1 MPKRTIP
8 AAGAAMPAATS
19 INGAEFPH
27 LSTLIADPFV
37 RRAFERAEREDG
49 TAPAVATAE
58 PHKPM
63 QGGAEACRE
72 AVYA

>member
-1 MPKRTIP
+1 
-8 AAGAAMPAATS
+8 MPATTS
-19 INGAEFPH
+19 IDGGQIAH
-27 LSTLIADPFV
+27 LSALIADPFV